1 MAREDSQV
9 SPRPRVLLV
18 DDEPELR
25 ELLRRYLTGVP
36 FDPEIAED
44 GAEALRLYREAKS
57 AGRAYSLFVL
67 DASMPDMSGFEVGQ
81 ALRAEDETVK
91 IAYLTGIDDAE
102 AHWQADSIGV
112 VGYWKKPDDLPR
124 LKELICAAVGCDP
137 E

>member
-1 MAREDSQV
+1 MRG
-9 SPRPRVLLV
+9 RPRVLLA

-25 ELLRRYLTGVP
+25 GLLGMYLKGVP
-36 FDPEIAED
+36 FDSEIASD
-44 GAEALRLYREAKS
+44 GEEALRLFAAAKS
-57 AGRAYSLFVL
+57 EGRPYSLIVL

-81 ALRAEDETVK
+81 RIRAVDTTVRV
-91 IAYLTGIDDAE
+91 AYLTGIDEPE

-124 LKELICAAVGCDP
+124 LKELICSAVGCDP